1 MANPAELT
9 ITYVAPNTRVDYP
22 AADVIDE
29 AGEIA
34 IAPDE
39 MEQFR
44 LNLFAL
50 ALESD
55 ASPQSVTIK
64 AGDNPPAVRRALGDL
79 VVNLDAVP
87 ASYETELAGGDN
99 DLVFT
104 AVTGGEY
111 GDDISIAYVDAG
123 ADETLAVAVAGK
135 AITVTLGTAAG
146 GAIEST
152 AADIMDAIN
161 EHDDASALVVAT
173 LAADNDGT
181 GVVTAMAAK
190 TLGTDGDA
198 GASVTYLLGPLE
210 TARFVGAD
218 GAITLDFAVNEDAG
232 GTIGVRVLEMP
243 KAV

>member
-1 MANPAELT
+1 MANPDELT
-9 ITYVAPNTRVDYP
+9 ITYVPAGTRVDYP
-22 AADVIDE
+22 DADIIDE
-29 AGEIA
+29 SGEIV
-34 IAPDE
+34 IAPEDA
-39 MEQFR
+39 EQFR
-44 LNLFAL
+44 LNLFIMSF
-50 ALESD
+50 ESD

-87 ASYETELAGGDN
+87 ASYETALAGDHN

-123 ADETLAVAVAGK
+123 ADETLAVAVVGK

-161 EHDDASALVVAT
+161 EDEDASALVVAT

-181 GVVTAMAAK
+181 GVVTAMTAK
-190 TLGTDGDA
+190 VLGTDGDG
-198 GASVTYLLGPLE
+198 GAPAAHLLGPLE
-210 TARFVGAD
+210 TARYVNAD
-218 GAITLDFAVNEDAG
+218 GEITIDFTVNEDAG
-232 GTIGVRVLEMP
+232 GEIAVRVFEVP